1 MTAFA
6 LTLSMRS
13 ILCCLI
19 LGWSTLALAAPH
31 EHPEPV
37 VLAPGYSPLE
47 FTPPEPG
54 SYQLPP
60 MGLAAD
66 GQILLS
72 SGKSAALHSLLGDKP
87 VLLSFIFTRCD
98 DVNGCPLATYVM
110 RGVAKRLQ
118 RDTETHNAVRLVSF
132 SFDPEFDT
140 PAILSAYGDQFRD
153 PGTDWAFVTSASDLA
168 LEQIL
173 SDYGQWVIRDIDD
186 EGQFLGNMS
195 HVLRVF
201 LIDTDKRIRNI
212 YSTSFLH
219 ADTVS
224 SDIRTLLAEQ

>member
-1 MTAFA
+1 MRSVLFA
-6 LTLSMRS
+6 LAW
-13 ILCCLI
+13 
-19 LGWSTLALAAPH
+19 GWSVLGLSAPH

-37 VLAPGYSPLE
+37 ILAPGYSPLE
-47 FTPPEPG
+47 FAPPEPG
-54 SYQLPP
+54 SYRLPP

-66 GQILLS
+66 GDILLS
-72 SGKSAALHSLLGDKP
+72 SGKAATLHSLLGDKP

-110 RGVAKRLQ
+110 RGVAKKLQ
-118 RDTETHNAVRLVSF
+118 RDMETNNSVRLVSF

-140 PAILSAYGDQFRD
+140 PSILSAYGDQFRD
-153 PGTDWAFVTSASDLA
+153 PGTDWAFVTAASNTA
-168 LEQIL
+168 LDQIL
-173 SDYGQWVIRDIDD
+173 EGYGQWVIRDVDA

-201 LIDTDKRIRNI
+201 LIDKNKHIRNI

-224 SDIRTLLAEQ
+224 SDVRTLLAEP

>member
-1 MTAFA
+1 MRSVLFA
-6 LTLSMRS
+6 LAW
-13 ILCCLI
+13 
-19 LGWSTLALAAPH
+19 GWSVLGLSAPH

-37 VLAPGYSPLE
+37 ILAPGYSPLE
-47 FTPPEPG
+47 FAPPEPG
-54 SYQLPP
+54 SYRLPP

-66 GQILLS
+66 GDILLS
-72 SGKSAALHSLLGDKP
+72 SGKAAALHSLLGDKP

-110 RGVAKRLQ
+110 RGVAKKLQ
-118 RDTETHNAVRLVSF
+118 RDMETNNSVRLVSF

-140 PAILSAYGDQFRD
+140 PSILSAYGDQFRD
-153 PGTDWAFVTSASDLA
+153 PGTDWAFVTAASNTA
-168 LEQIL
+168 LDQIL
-173 SDYGQWVIRDIDD
+173 EGYGQWVIRDVDA

-201 LIDTDKRIRNI
+201 LIDKNKHIRNI

-224 SDIRTLLAEQ
+224 SDVRTLLAEP